1 MEFIRELLPFI
12 LGLVIIPPLM
22 ILLMPQ
28 KWGERTKFIAV
39 LVLAVIVG
47 LIGSTIVGEQFGELE
62 ERLVALVIDSST
74 AYAGSQIAY
83 WLFWK
88 PVLEPRLRR
97 RVS

>member
-1 MEFIRELLPFI
+1 MELIRELLPFI
-12 LGLVIIPPLM
+12 LGMVVIPPLFM
-22 ILLMPQ
+22 LVFLQ
-28 KWGERTKFIAV
+28 KWSERQKFIV
-39 LVLAVIVG
+39 LFIVSVVVG
-47 LIGSTIVGEQFGELE
+47 FIASAIVGEQFGELE

-97 RVS
+97 KVS